1 MHREALKY
9 LKDMIGKYR
18 DNVQLQMVY
27 KLLKKT
33 KIVPV
38 DDANNSFL
46 ARCYLINGKVT
57 IKYNNSVVNINNP
70 EKLWDSITIPSLAFL
85 LAHEACH
92 VLYGDFEDKYAD
104 KDQLLINIAMDARI
118 NPTLIDPDF
127 AQVSSGLSPCLGNI
141 YPGDGISG
149 VYDIHDRCYSVNEI
163 YELLL
168 KKKEQEQ
175 QQKQQQQQLDNHQMQ
190 NQEKSGNDSK
200 SSSDSEEG
208 SENES
213 KSQQENGNSASIKN
227 IIERMC
233 NGHNIDTIKIVNEN
247 SEESDDEVKAEVNR
261 LAEDIAEEVA
271 EELSI
276 PVENVL
282 KSIERHRVSAKV
294 KSNWERVI
302 RKYVQGTG
310 SKSSS
315 RYRTYSRPN
324 KRIPMLPGHKT
335 LRYRGMSVFLDV
347 SGSMDETMQ
356 KAVDNIS
363 VITQFNN
370 GISTFIGWDDRLK
383 FEHYNVNNKK
393 LHDILNSVSGGCTD
407 LLDGFEYFVKK
418 SPPQDILVI
427 ISDLYTDNWKRCVE
441 LLNNT
446 AKKRTV
452 IIGLPDGYNRCCHE
466 LSKVILVPLK

>member
-46 ARCYLINGKVT
+46 ARCYLINGKIT
-57 IKYNNSVVNINNP
+57 IKYNNSVVNINDP
-70 EKLWDSITIPSLAFL
+70 ERLWDSITIPSLAFL

-127 AQVSSGLSPCLGNI
+127 AQVSSGLSPCLGNV
-141 YPGDGISG
+141 YPGNGFSG

-168 KKKEQEQ
+168 KKQKQE
-175 QQKQQQQQLDNHQMQ
+175 KQQQQQLDNQQMQ
-190 NQEKSGNDSK
+190 NQEKSGNDSM
-200 SSSDSEEG
+200 SSSDSEED

-213 KSQQENGNSASIKN
+213 NSQQGKGDFTSIKD

-247 SEESDDEVKAEVNR
+247 SEESDDEVKAEINR
-261 LAEDIAEEVA
+261 LTEDIAEEVA

-276 PVENVL
+276 PVETVL

-347 SGSMDETMQ
+347 SGSMDEPMQ

-370 GISTFIGWDDRLK
+370 GISTFIGWDDCLK

-393 LHDILNSVSGGCTD
+393 LHDILNNVSGGCTD

>member
-27 KLLKKT
+27 KLLQKT
-33 KIVPV
+33 KIVPI
-38 DDANNSFL
+38 DDANNNFL
-46 ARCYLINGKVT
+46 ARCYLINGKIT
-57 IKYNNSVVNINNP
+57 INYNNSVVNVNEP

-168 KKKEQEQ
+168 KKKEQEKQ
-175 QQKQQQQQLDNHQMQ
+175 QQQQQQLDNQQMQ
-190 NQEKSGNDSK
+190 NQEKSGNDSMP
-200 SSSDSEEG
+200 SPDSEEG

-213 KSQQENGNSASIKN
+213 KSHQENGNSTSMKN

-335 LRYRGMSVFLDV
+335 LSYRGMSVFLDV

-452 IIGLPDGYNRCCHE
+452 IIGLPDGYNRGCHE